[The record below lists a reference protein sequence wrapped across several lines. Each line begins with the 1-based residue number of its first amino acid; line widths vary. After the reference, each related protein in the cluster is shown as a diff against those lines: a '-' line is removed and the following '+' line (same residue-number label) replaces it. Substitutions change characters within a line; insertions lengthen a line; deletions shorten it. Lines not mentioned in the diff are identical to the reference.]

1 MLASAVKLVELNLS
15 NTLLTSEQTRMLWNA
30 IKKEGNFSILQLG
43 AVNLAT
49 VDPEALAS
57 VARRASKVGLCNASL
72 TVDQVNALAIAL
84 GENAQIQ
91 EVNLSDNSLTDVEPE
106 LLVRALAKT
115 RKLNLAN
122 TSLTAEQVK
131 RLLKSFLSDDCTLE
145 NLDFSANVL
154 SMIEPDLMAKSL
166 NKLKVVTLLDSDI
179 SVNQVGKKY
188 NILLLILIFIQVST
202 IFKKALADTSLT
214 SFWT

>member
-1 MLASAVKLVELNLS
+1 MDIFQLCLFSEPRWLPRECLKLLSPFWICLLLARLHRESSPPKLTFSACY
-15 NTLLTSEQTRMLWNA
+15 
-30 IKKEGNFSILQLG
+30 G
-43 AVNLAT
+43 A
-49 VDPEALAS
+49 
-57 VARRASKVGLCNASL
+57 
-72 TVDQVNALAIAL
+72 
-84 GENAQIQ
+84 
-91 EVNLSDNSLTDVEPE
+91 

-145 NLDFSANVL
+145 NLDLSANVL

>member
-1 MLASAVKLVELNLS
+1 M
-15 NTLLTSEQTRMLWNA
+15 
-30 IKKEGNFSILQLG
+30 
-43 AVNLAT
+43 
-49 VDPEALAS
+49 
-57 VARRASKVGLCNASL
+57 CNASL

-131 RLLKSFLSDDCTLE
+131 RLLKSFLSDDCTME
-145 NLDFSANVL
+145 NLDLSANVL

-166 NKLKVVTLLDSDI
+166 NKLKVVTLLDSNI
-179 SVNQVGKKY
+179 SVNQVGKNIISY
-188 NILLLILIFIQVST
+188 N
-202 IFKKALADTSLT
+202 
-214 SFWT
+214 

>member
-1 MLASAVKLVELNLS
+1 ME
-15 NTLLTSEQTRMLWNA
+15 T
-30 IKKEGNFSILQLG
+30 
-43 AVNLAT
+43 
-49 VDPEALAS
+49 
-57 VARRASKVGLCNASL
+57 
-72 TVDQVNALAIAL
+72 
-84 GENAQIQ
+84 
-91 EVNLSDNSLTDVEPE
+91 
-106 LLVRALAKT
+106 
-115 RKLNLAN
+115 
-122 TSLTAEQVK
+122 
-131 RLLKSFLSDDCTLE
+131 
-145 NLDFSANVL
+145 LDFSANIL

>member
-1 MLASAVKLVELNLS
+1 M
-15 NTLLTSEQTRMLWNA
+15 
-30 IKKEGNFSILQLG
+30 
-43 AVNLAT
+43 
-49 VDPEALAS
+49 
-57 VARRASKVGLCNASL
+57 
-72 TVDQVNALAIAL
+72 AIAL

-122 TSLTAEQVK
+122 TSFTVEQVK
-131 RLLKSFLSDDCTLE
+131 RLLKSFLSDDCTME
-145 NLDFSANVL
+145 NLDLSANVL

>member
-1 MLASAVKLVELNLS
+1 M
-15 NTLLTSEQTRMLWNA
+15 
-30 IKKEGNFSILQLG
+30 
-43 AVNLAT
+43 
-49 VDPEALAS
+49 
-57 VARRASKVGLCNASL
+57 
-72 TVDQVNALAIAL
+72 
-84 GENAQIQ
+84 
-91 EVNLSDNSLTDVEPE
+91 
-106 LLVRALAKT
+106 
-115 RKLNLAN
+115 
-122 TSLTAEQVK
+122 
-131 RLLKSFLSDDCTLE
+131 LKSFLSDDCTLE
-145 NLDFSANVL
+145 NLDLSANVL